1 MGAAE
6 RQLHPIPSLILNNF
20 FDRRENPLLTKRF
33 KETMTAPQGHSKKWS
48 TNVFFRF
55 LLFYEIES
63 LKGMMG
69 LGISLS
75 GCLHTRKIITKNIK
89 MLE

>member
-1 MGAAE
+1 MYDFLG
-6 RQLHPIPSLILNNF
+6 
-20 FDRRENPLLTKRF
+20 
-33 KETMTAPQGHSKKWS
+33 SKI
-48 TNVFFRF
+48 FEPMF

-69 LGISLS
+69 LGVSLS